1 MELKEALT
9 QLETAQKELDPQFGA
24 LRMTMGALK
33 PAIRLSKDDKPDAL
47 PMQKALLKLE
57 TAVTEMQNE
66 TVIDTGNLETAVSA
80 FATVTNAALNDLAFD
95 FAKDLRDE
103 FTKQGVTMD
112 GRPPTLIVGMLVFKM
127 DIAARKGQWLYGKEP
142 LTSPIPLSR
151 YRIFQTYKQQ
161 VKRIVDRKLDADFLP
176 NLQTAWQKVMDKRKQ
191 RPSGG
196 RVNIIEVYSQFTL
209 DLQGNRFWNQPSR
222 RTFKEYEREFFVR
235 DMVLAHEQGD
245 APFRLGV
252 ATKVQADKA
261 NRSIWIPK
269 TAVDGDYYSDIT
281 FD

>member
-9 QLETAQKELDPQFGA
+9 HLETAQTELEPQFAA
-24 LRMTMGALK
+24 LRATMGALK
-33 PAIRLSKDDKPDAL
+33 PAIRLSKDEKADAL

-57 TAVTEMQNE
+57 TAVVDMQNE
-66 TVIDTGNLETAVSA
+66 TIIDTANLETAVSA
-80 FATVTNAALNDLAFD
+80 LATVTNAALNDLAFD

-112 GRPPTLIVGMLVFKM
+112 GRPPTLTVGMLTFKM
-127 DIAARKGQWLYGKEP
+127 DIASRKGQWLYGQET
-142 LTSPIPLSR
+142 LTSPLPLSR

-161 VKRIVDRKLDADFLP
+161 VKRIAERELSDDFLP
-176 NLQTAWQKVMDKRKQ
+176 KLQVAWQKVMDARKT
-191 RPSGG
+191 RPRGG
-196 RVNIIEVYSQFTL
+196 RVNLIEVYSQLTM
-209 DLQGNRFWNQPSR
+209 DMQKVNFWNQPSR
-222 RTFKEYEREFFVR
+222 RTFQDYPREFFARDLALVR
-235 DMVLAHEQGD
+235 EQGN

-252 ATKVQADKA
+252 ATKSLAEKA
-261 NRSIWIPK
+261 SRSIWVPK

>member
-1 MELKEALT
+1 MELQEALT
-9 QLETAQKELDPQFGA
+9 QLETAQKELDPQFA
-24 LRMTMGALK
+24 AFRMTMGALK
-33 PAIRLSKDDKPDAL
+33 PAIRLSKDEKADAL

-57 TAVTEMQNE
+57 TAVTEMQAE

-80 FATVTNAALNDLAFD
+80 FATVTTAALNDLAFD

-127 DIAARKGQWLYGKEP
+127 DIAARKGQWLYVKET

-161 VKRIVDRKLDADFLP
+161 VKRIVERKLDADFLP
-176 NLQTAWQKVMDKRKQ
+176 NLQTAWQKVVDKRKQ

>member
-1 MELKEALT
+1 MELKEALV
-9 QLETAQKELDPQFGA
+9 QLETAQKELDPQFAA

-33 PAIRLSKDDKPDAL
+33 PAIRLSKDDKADAL

-57 TAVTEMQNE
+57 TAVTEMQAE

-80 FATVTNAALNDLAFD
+80 FAAVTQTALNDLAFD

-112 GRPPTLIVGMLVFKM
+112 GRPPTLIVGMLTFKM
-127 DIAARKGQWLYGKEP
+127 DIAARKGQWLYGREA

-161 VKRIVDRKLDADFLP
+161 VKRIVERKLDADFVT
-176 NLQTAWQKVMDKRKQ
+176 NLQTAWQKCLDKRKA

-196 RVNIIEVYSQFTL
+196 RINLIEVYSQFTL
-209 DLQGNRFWNQPSR
+209 DMQKANFWNQPSR
-222 RTFKEYEREFFVR
+222 RTFKDYPRDFFAR
-235 DMVLAHEQGD
+235 DLALVQEQG
-245 APFRLGV
+245 ATPFRLGV
-252 ATKVQADKA
+252 ATKSMAEKA
-261 NRSIWIPK
+261 NRSMWVPK

>member
-1 MELKEALT
+1 MELTEALT
-9 QLETAQKELDPQFGA
+9 QLETAQKELDPQFAA

-33 PAIRLSKDDKPDAL
+33 PAIRLSKDDKADAL